1 MNEISGRS
9 CVLSWMLLDL
19 ETLVMDGAERTY
31 VFEGVGVGFGVVLE
45 EVARHGLIL
54 DFLAAAG
61 HFVFV

>member
-1 MNEISGRS
+1 
-9 CVLSWMLLDL
+9 MLLDL